1 MTKKQFGIIFTL
13 MALIVCVGVLS
24 MKLNKNGLNDPT
36 SLEAVLEQNSTNKS
50 SESETS
56 TDETLSTTEYFY
68 SMRLTKEQQDEKY
81 VADMKAITED
91 ANASQESKDAANN
104 ALVEKAKIG
113 DADAVICNKCL
124 ITEEVFS
131 KCKNLKYVGLFATG
145 YNNVDLS
152 AADRHDAVV
161 CNVPAYSTNAVA
173 QHTFALILN
182 YFSKIRE
189 YAEKVDEGGWV
200 NYKLFSYFGIPTYEL
215 AGKTI
220 GIVGYGDIGKKVA
233 EIARAFGMKVITFTR
248 SPQKITD
255 GTPAVSLEELLK
267 TSDIVTLHC
276 PLTKDN
282 EKMINAE
289 SLGMMKKSAFFVNT
303 ARGGLVDE
311 KALAQALEKG
321 DIAGAG
327 IDVLTNEPMREDCP
341 LRNAKNC
348 TVTPHIAWAPKQTR
362 ERLLET
368 VAQNLKMWI
377 EGTPQNV
384 VNGK

>member
-1 MTKKQFGIIFTL
+1 MK
-13 MALIVCVGVLS
+13 IVILDSETVS
-24 MKLNKNGLNDPT
+24 RNDV
-36 SLEAVLEQNSTNKS
+36 SLEGITALGESIVYGFTPNEQ
-50 SESETS
+50 
-56 TDETLSTTEYFY
+56 
-68 SMRLTKEQQDEKY
+68 
-81 VADMKAITED
+81 VAE
-91 ANASQESKDAANN
+91 
-104 ALVEKAKIG
+104 KIG

-152 AADRHDAVV
+152 AADRHGAVV

-289 SLGMMKKSAFFVNT
+289 SLGLMKKSAFFVNT

-311 KALAQALEKG
+311 KALAQALENG

-327 IDVLTNEPMREDCP
+327 IDVLTNEPMGEDCP